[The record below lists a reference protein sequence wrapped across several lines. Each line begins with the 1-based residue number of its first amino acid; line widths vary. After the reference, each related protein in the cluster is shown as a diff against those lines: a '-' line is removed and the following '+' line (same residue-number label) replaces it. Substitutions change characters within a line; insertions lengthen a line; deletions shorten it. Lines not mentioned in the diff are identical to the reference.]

1 MSNTTKMS
9 GALRALYVLV
19 PLALVAFIGYV
30 FYQQMARAPSR
41 EMIVGSGDNELRV
54 QLWTSPDPP
63 KTGAVPVE
71 VRLATRAGTLVQV
84 DKTLISYGQAG
95 KEAAATVE
103 AERQPDGAYR
113 ASATFTSVG
122 DWWIEV
128 TVLYGPLKMVARFPV
143 YVAPNI

>member
-1 MSNTTKMS
+1 MSNTGKGS
-9 GALRALYVLV
+9 GALRVLYVFV
-19 PLALVAFIGYV
+19 PLALVAFIAFV
-30 FYQQMARAPSR
+30 FYQQMAHAPSR
-41 EMIVGSGDNELRV
+41 EMIVGSGDNTLRV

-71 VRLATRAGTLVQV
+71 VRLATTSGALVQV
-84 DKTLISYGQAG
+84 DKTLISYGQSG
-95 KEAAATVE
+95 RSAAATVD
-103 AERQPDGAYR
+103 AQRQPDGAYR

-128 TVLYGPLKMVARFPV
+128 TALYGPLKMVARFPV